1 METEPF
7 SRRLRRRLLEVD
19 APAQYLGGE
28 PGQIVKPSAE
38 VEYRVALCFPDSY
51 SIGMS
56 HLGLRILYGALNALP
71 GVAAERCFAPF
82 PDMERLLRSEG
93 IPLLTL
99 ESGSPL
105 GTCDLVGFSLQFELC
120 ATNVLAMLDLG
131 GIPILARD
139 RGPSDP
145 LVVGGGDGAFTPEPL
160 ADFFDFFLA
169 GDGEEALPEI
179 VRVLREAKAAGASR
193 RESLLALARSVTGVY
208 VPALYDSDRVP
219 LAPGVPERIEP
230 ACVADFETAF
240 FPVHGPVPMV
250 RTEQDRIAIEVMRGC
265 TQGCRFCQAGMTRRP
280 PRLRSPERILSI
292 AKECY
297 LATGHDEISLL
308 SLSTADYPGLP
319 DLLARLDAEFR
330 DVRVGVAIPSLRVN
344 ETLRLIPSLLTGV
357 RRTGLTI
364 APEAATDRLRA
375 VINKNIAN
383 EDLFA
388 GVTEAYRR
396 GWRSVKLYFM
406 IGLPTETDEDVD
418 GILEMARRVSELGRA
433 AGIGPGEVTAAVSN
447 FVPKPHTPFE
457 GEPMDREEEL
467 LRKRER
473 LYAAIRRHRRVRL
486 KVHDAAM
493 SVTEAVLA
501 RGGRELSRVVRRVYA
516 EGARFD
522 SWDEHFDADRWRRA
536 FAAEGV
542 SVEAIA
548 HRAIPDGERRPWD
561 HIGASVSRDWLAAE
575 GAAASA
581 GTRTPDC
588 MDGPCHH
595 CGADPKVC
603 APARRAHRAAG
614 RAAGEPE

>member
-1 METEPF
+1 MEAISF
-7 SRRLRRRLLEVD
+7 RDRLRALLPGVD

-28 PGQIVKPSAE
+28 PGQIVKPAAE
-38 VEYRVALCFPDSY
+38 VEFRVALCFPDSY

-71 GVAAERCFAPF
+71 GVAAERSFAPF
-82 PDMERLLRSEG
+82 ADLEALLRREA

-99 ESGSPL
+99 ESGTPL
-105 GTCDLVGFSLQFELC
+105 RDCDLVGFSLQYELG

-139 RGPSDP
+139 RGPADP
-145 LVVGGGDGAFTPEPL
+145 LVIGGGAGAFTPEPV
-160 ADFFDFFLA
+160 AEFFDFFLV
-169 GDGEEALPEI
+169 GDGEEAVPEI

-193 RESLLALARSVTGVY
+193 RESLLALARSVTGIY
-208 VPALYDSDRVP
+208 VPALYSAERRP
-219 LAPGVPERIEP
+219 LEAGLPERIEP
-230 ACVADFETAF
+230 ACVADFETAY
-240 FPVHGPVPMV
+240 FPAGGPVPMV

-280 PRLRSPERILSI
+280 PRLRSPERILAL
-292 AKECY
+292 AKEGY
-297 LATGHDEISLL
+297 RTTGHDEIGLL
-308 SLSTADYPGLP
+308 SLSTADYPDLP
-319 DLLARLDAEFR
+319 ALLARLDAEFR
-330 DVRVGVAIPSLRVN
+330 DLRVGVSIPSLRVN
-344 ETLRLIPSLLTGV
+344 ETLRLLPSLLTGV

-364 APEAATDRLRA
+364 APEASSDRLRA

-388 GVTEAYRR
+388 GVQEAYRQ
-396 GWRSVKLYFM
+396 GWKSVKLYFM
-406 IGLPTETDEDVD
+406 VGLPTETDADVD
-418 GILEMARRVSELGRA
+418 GILEMARHVSELGRG

-473 LYAAIRRHRRVRL
+473 LYSVIRRHRRVRL

-501 RGGRELSRVVRRVYA
+501 RGGRDLSRAIRRVFA
-516 EGARFD
+516 EGSRFD
-522 SWDEHFDADRWRRA
+522 SWDERFDAERWRRA
-536 FAAEGV
+536 FAAEGI
-542 SVEAIA
+542 SVDAIA
-548 HRAIPDGERRPWD
+548 HRALADDEPRPWD
-561 HIGASVSRDWLAAE
+561 HIGSAVSRDWLAAE
-575 GAAASA
+575 RAAARA

-588 MDGPCHH
+588 LDGPCHH

-614 RAAGEPE
+614 RGSGAGE